1 MLLILRKNLLREIIL
16 YDIPQCLVLLYL
28 QLQRYFRCMDH
39 EIFTWLNSDQ
49 DYPSGLLLYDRFCKN
64 PNLVRILRIGGATG
78 KNRLTLAYELGKAI
92 SHQVSHHPPEK
103 APEKPVV
110 VKENPPIKIPAV
122 LIEDIRKEQKMIY
135 KMLDS
140 LHACLPFR
148 DKEERR
154 KIAFEILDLDDRLR
168 EIYTRIENYERTGVL
183 LPKPEITE
191 KNNISGKDAGEL
203 IKRQYSVRT
212 YLTRY
217 KKLLEESDSLKDRDR
232 YQKKLDNYQQE
243 IDEINKQLGQ

>member
-1 MLLILRKNLLREIIL
+1 
-16 YDIPQCLVLLYL
+16 
-28 QLQRYFRCMDH
+28 MDH
-39 EIFTWLNSDQ
+39 EILAWLNSEQ
-49 DYPSGLLLYDRFCKN
+49 DYPSGLFLYDRYCKN
-64 PNLVRILRIGGATG
+64 PNLGRILKVGGATG

-92 SHQVSHHPPEK
+92 SHQVPHHSPEK
-103 APEKPVV
+103 APDKPVPD
-110 VKENPPIKIPAV
+110 KENLTVKIPAI

-140 LHACLPFR
+140 HHACLPFR

-168 EIYTRIENYERTGVL
+168 EIYTRINHYERTGVL
-183 LPKPEITE
+183 LPKPEIIV

-232 YQKKLDNYQQE
+232 YQKKLDEYQQE
-243 IDEINKQLGQ
+243 IEEINKKLGQ

>member
-1 MLLILRKNLLREIIL
+1 
-16 YDIPQCLVLLYL
+16 
-28 QLQRYFRCMDH
+28 MDH
-39 EIFTWLNSDQ
+39 EILTWLNSEQ
-49 DYPSGLLLYDRFCKN
+49 DYPSGLLLYDWYCKN
-64 PNLVRILRIGGATG
+64 PNLGRILRIGGATG

-92 SHQVSHHPPEK
+92 SHQVPHHSSK
-103 APEKPVV
+103 NAPDKPVPDKV
-110 VKENPPIKIPAV
+110 NPPIKIPAV

-140 LHACLPFR
+140 LHASLPFR

-168 EIYTRIENYERTGVL
+168 EIYTRIEHYESTGILV
-183 LPKPEITE
+183 PKPEKTL

-217 KKLLEESDSLKDRDR
+217 KKLLEESVSLNDRDR
-232 YQKKLDNYQQE
+232 YQNKLDNYQQE
-243 IDEINKQLGQ
+243 IDEINKHLGQ

>member
-1 MLLILRKNLLREIIL
+1 
-16 YDIPQCLVLLYL
+16 
-28 QLQRYFRCMDH
+28 MDH
-39 EIFTWLNSDQ
+39 EIFIWLNSDQ
-49 DYPSGLLLYDRFCKN
+49 DYPSGLFLYDQYCKN
-64 PNLVRILRIGGATG
+64 SKLGRILRIGGATG
-78 KNRLTLAYELGKAI
+78 KNRLTLAYELGKVI
-92 SHQVSHHPPEK
+92 SHQVPHHLPGK
-103 APEKPVV
+103 ALEKPVT
-110 VKENPPIKIPAV
+110 VKQNPTVKIPSV

-140 LHACLPFR
+140 HHACLPLR
-148 DKEERR
+148 DKDERR

-168 EIYTRIENYERTGVL
+168 EIYSRIEHYEKTGIL
-183 LPKPEITE
+183 LRKSEITV

-232 YQKKLDNYQQE
+232 YQKKLDEYQQE
-243 IDEINKQLGQ
+243 IEEINKQLGQ

>member
-1 MLLILRKNLLREIIL
+1 M
-16 YDIPQCLVLLYL
+16 
-28 QLQRYFRCMDH
+28 
-39 EIFTWLNSDQ
+39 
-49 DYPSGLLLYDRFCKN
+49 YDRFCKN
-64 PNLVRILRIGGATG
+64 PNLGRILRIGGATG

-92 SHQVSHHPPEK
+92 SHHVPHYSPEK
-103 APEKPVV
+103 APDKPVAD
-110 VKENPPIKIPAV
+110 KEDPPVRIPAV
-122 LIEDIRKEQKMIY
+122 LIEDIRREQKIIY

-168 EIYTRIENYERTGVL
+168 EIYTRIEHYERTGIL
-183 LPKPEITE
+183 LTKPGVIE

-232 YQKKLDNYQQE
+232 YQKKLDEYQQE
-243 IDEINKQLGQ
+243 IEEINKKLGQ

>member
-1 MLLILRKNLLREIIL
+1 
-16 YDIPQCLVLLYL
+16 
-28 QLQRYFRCMDH
+28 MDH

-49 DYPSGLLLYDRFCKN
+49 DYSSGLLLYDRFCKN
-64 PNLVRILRIGGATG
+64 PNLGRILRIGGATG

-92 SHQVSHHPPEK
+92 SHHVPHYSPEK
-103 APEKPVV
+103 APDKPVAD
-110 VKENPPIKIPAV
+110 KEDPPVRIPAV
-122 LIEDIRKEQKMIY
+122 LIEDIRREQKIIY

-168 EIYTRIENYERTGVL
+168 EIYTRIEHYERTGIL
-183 LPKPEITE
+183 LTKPGVIE

-232 YQKKLDNYQQE
+232 YQKKLDEYQQE
-243 IDEINKQLGQ
+243 IEEINKKLGQ

>member
-1 MLLILRKNLLREIIL
+1 
-16 YDIPQCLVLLYL
+16 
-28 QLQRYFRCMDH
+28 MDH
-39 EIFTWLNSDQ
+39 EIYTWLSSEQ
-49 DYPSGLLLYDRFCKN
+49 DYPTGLLLYDRYCKN
-64 PNLVRILRIGGATG
+64 TNLGKILRVGGATG
-78 KNRLTLAYELGKAI
+78 KNRLTLSYELGKAI
-92 SHQVSHHPPEK
+92 SHQVPHHSPEK
-103 APEKPVV
+103 APDKPVAD
-110 VKENPPIKIPAV
+110 KQNPPVNIPAV

-148 DKEERR
+148 DKDERR

-168 EIYTRIENYERTGVL
+168 EIYTRIENYERTGIL
-183 LPKPEITE
+183 LPKPEITV

-217 KKLLEESDSLKDRDR
+217 KKLLEESVSLNDRDR

-243 IDEINKQLGQ
+243 MDEINKQLGQ

>member
-1 MLLILRKNLLREIIL
+1 
-16 YDIPQCLVLLYL
+16 
-28 QLQRYFRCMDH
+28 MDH
-39 EIFTWLNSDQ
+39 EIFIWLNSDQ
-49 DYPSGLLLYDRFCKN
+49 DYPSGLFLYDQYCKN
-64 PNLVRILRIGGATG
+64 SKLGRILRIGGATG

-92 SHQVSHHPPEK
+92 CLQDPHHSLEK
-103 APEKPVV
+103 APEKPIA
-110 VKENPPIKIPAV
+110 VKEHPTVKIPAV

-140 LHACLPFR
+140 HHACLPFR

-154 KIAFEILDLDDRLR
+154 KIALEILDLDDMLR
-168 EIYTRIENYERTGVL
+168 EIYSRIEHYERTGIL
-183 LPKPEITE
+183 LTKPGTIENTS
-191 KNNISGKDAGEL
+191 ISGKDAGEL

-232 YQKKLDNYQQE
+232 YQKKLENYQQE
-243 IDEINKQLGQ
+243 IDDINKRLDG